1 MVKGVKRNS
10 IYDKIGWTGLLNVV
24 WNSMPYP
31 LRFLA
36 LPYGLRVYGSFL
48 KGSANLHQLVGMHS
62 SEYMSSKLF
71 RLLRPRYHKVKGVLK
86 AYGIDA

>member
-1 MVKGVKRNS
+1 MVKGVKRKS

-31 LRFLA
+31 LRFVA
-36 LPYGLRVYGSFL
+36 LPYGLRIYGDFL
-48 KGSANLHQLVGMHS
+48 KGTANLHQLLGVHS
-62 SEYMSSKLF
+62 NEYMSSKLF
-71 RLLRPRYHKVKGVLK
+71 RLLRPRYHKVKCVLK

>member
-1 MVKGVKRNS
+1 MVKGVKRKS

-31 LRFLA
+31 LRFVA
-36 LPYGLRVYGSFL
+36 LPYGLRIYRDFL

-71 RLLRPRYHKVKGVLK
+71 RLLRPRYHRVKCVLK
-86 AYGIDA
+86 TYGIDA

>member
-31 LRFLA
+31 LKIVA
-36 LPYGLRVYGSFL
+36 LPYGLSTYRNFL
-48 KGSANLHQLVGMHS
+48 KASANIHQLLGVHS
-62 SEYMSSKLF
+62 SEYMSSRLF
-71 RLLRPRYHKVKGVLK
+71 RVLRPRYHKAKYVLK
-86 AYGIDA
+86 SYGIDA

>member
-1 MVKGVKRNS
+1 MVKGVKRKS

-31 LRFLA
+31 LRFVA
-36 LPYGLRVYGSFL
+36 LPYGLRVYRGFL

>member
-1 MVKGVKRNS
+1 MVKGVKRKS

-31 LRFLA
+31 LRFVA
-36 LPYGLRVYGSFL
+36 LPYGLRIYRDFL

-71 RLLRPRYHKVKGVLK
+71 RLLRPRYHKVKCVLK

>member
-1 MVKGVKRNS
+1 MVKGVKRKS
-10 IYDKIGWTGLLNVV
+10 IYDQIGWTGLLNVV

-31 LRFLA
+31 LRIFA

-48 KGSANLHQLVGMHS
+48 KGSANLHQLLGVHS

-71 RLLRPRYHKVKGVLK
+71 RLLRPRYHKVKCVLK